1 MKKPILMEQPEN
13 DLIVQFNQGDTEAF
27 TAIYNKYFSTLYY
40 FVKRFV
46 PEREDAEDITADV
59 FVKLWSLRANLNS
72 IKNIEAFLYITGRN
86 ACLDFLRHIQ
96 RRGMR
101 QKELLH
107 ALLQEKE
114 EGQLTEDVKTL
125 VLKAIYEE
133 IEKLPR
139 SCRAVFKMA
148 YLDGLSNG
156 QIAEALSINNQSVR
170 NHKLRAVKILRI
182 ALLRL
187 PPLAYIILAPMS
199 QYLHLS
205 YWLKVLQAS

>member
-1 MKKPILMEQPEN
+1 MERPEN

-46 PEREDAEDITADV
+46 PDREDAEDITADV
-59 FVKLWSLRANLNS
+59 FVKLWSLRTNLNS

-96 RRGMR
+96 RRHLR

-107 ALLQEKE
+107 ALLQESE
-114 EGQLTEDVKTL
+114 DGQLTDDVKTL

-139 SCRAVFKMA
+139 SCRQVFKMA
-148 YLDGLSNG
+148 YLDGLSNSE
-156 QIAEALSINNQSVR
+156 IAETLSINNQSVR
-170 NHKLRAVKILRI
+170 NHKQRAVKILRI

-187 PPLAYIILAPMS
+187 PPLAYIILS
-199 QYLHLS
+199 TLS
-205 YWLKVLQAS
+205 SNFSPFPPNHG